1 MLISKLFN
9 PLKPWSHGIK
19 KHAQEFD
26 CVCLTILWDQVIKVI
41 YMYMHVSFH
50 IFFCFVMLCMDVLC
64 ILYASVLYLE
74 NFGSQCISLDTQ
86 KISPKNWA
94 VLYQKV
100 LFLQGRQSHFFW
112 VKFIKMVGILNAYL
126 WVKYNM
132 AKEKHRVS
140 MKKKK
145 KKMQSYLDLTFLL
158 NMQQLKPFYMGFKII
173 NFNSK

>member
-9 PLKPWSHGIK
+9 PLKPWSHEIK

-26 CVCLTILWDQVIKVI
+26 CVFDYFVGSGHKGNI
-41 YMYMHVSFH
+41 YLHACKFSC
-50 IFFCFVMLCMDVLC
+50 FFCFVMLCMDVLC

-132 AKEKHRVS
+132 AKEKHRVF

-145 KKMQSYLDLTFLL
+145 KKNATVT
-158 NMQQLKPFYMGFKII
+158 
-173 NFNSK
+173 

>member
-9 PLKPWSHGIK
+9 PLKPWSHEIK

-41 YMYMHVSFH
+41 YIYMHVSFH
-50 IFFCFVMLCMDVLC
+50 VFFVLSC
-64 ILYASVLYLE
+64 YVWISVLYLE
-74 NFGSQCISLDTQ
+74 NFGSQCISLDIQ

-112 VKFIKMVGILNAYL
+112 VKFIKIVGILNAYL

-132 AKEKHRVS
+132 AKEKHRVF

-145 KKMQSYLDLTFLL
+145 KKQQWPKSYP
-158 NMQQLKPFYMGFKII
+158 PFEHATA
-173 NFNSK
+173 

>member
-9 PLKPWSHGIK
+9 PLKPWSHEIK

-41 YMYMHVSFH
+41 YIYMHVSFH
-50 IFFCFVMLCMDVLC
+50 VFFVLSC
-64 ILYASVLYLE
+64 YVWISVLYLE
-74 NFGSQCISLDTQ
+74 NFGSQCISLDIQ

-132 AKEKHRVS
+132 AKEKHRVF

-145 KKMQSYLDLTFLL
+145 KCNSYLNLTFLL